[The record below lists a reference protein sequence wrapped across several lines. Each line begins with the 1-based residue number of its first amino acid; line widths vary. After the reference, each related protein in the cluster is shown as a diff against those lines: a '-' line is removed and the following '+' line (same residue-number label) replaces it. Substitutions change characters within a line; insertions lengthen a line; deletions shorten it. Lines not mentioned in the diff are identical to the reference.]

1 MIRIIYRT
9 CGWNN
14 HNNRPDW
21 FHYRKCWENLVDTS
35 KIADCA
41 ITVLYD
47 GELQGHEEYNYAAD
61 VLQIDSAAKLPEL
74 YKEWELRS
82 DTYIDHDEQG
92 REIHKR
98 VEAPDREKA
107 SGYLM
112 YELIKDNIDDWNNN
126 DIIYL
131 VEDDYMHMPGWT
143 TVLQNVYDM
152 YDSIN
157 YVSLYDHPDKYTPRY
172 QGLQSQI
179 IVSNYCHWRTV
190 PSSCGTFA
198 GRVKTFKEDLDIHM
212 GSLGDHNKFT
222 LLAERNRNIISAL
235 PAFAT
240 HCVHPWTSPFRD
252 WANV

>member
-9 CGWNN
+9 CGWTNWD
-14 HNNRPDW
+14 NRPEW
-21 FHYRKCWENLVDTS
+21 FHFRSCWDNLVSTT
-35 KIADCA
+35 KNEDCA

-47 GELQGHEEYNYAAD
+47 GELKGHEEYNYHAD
-61 VLQIDSAAKLPEL
+61 VLEIDSASKLPEIH
-74 YKEWELRS
+74 KDWELKGEM
-82 DTYIDHDEQG
+82 YIDHDEQG

-112 YELIKDNIDDWNNN
+112 YELIRDNMYDWDDN

-131 VEDDYMHMPGWT
+131 VEDDYMHISGWPI
-143 TVLQNVYDM
+143 VLQNVYDM
-152 YDSIN
+152 YDGVD
-157 YVSLYDHPDKYTPRY
+157 YVSLYDHPDKYTQRY
-172 QGLQSQI
+172 QGLSSQI
-179 IVSNYCHWRTV
+179 LVSNYCHWRTV

-198 GRVKTFKEDLDIHM
+198 GRVRTFKEDLDIHM

-222 LLAERNRNIISAL
+222 LLAQRNRNMISAM

-240 HCVHPWTSPFRD
+240 HCVNPWTSPFRD
-252 WANV
+252 WVKV

>member
-1 MIRIIYRT
+1 M
-9 CGWNN
+9 
-14 HNNRPDW
+14 
-21 FHYRKCWENLVDTS
+21 
-35 KIADCA
+35 
-41 ITVLYD
+41 
-47 GELQGHEEYNYAAD
+47 
-61 VLQIDSAAKLPEL
+61 AKLPEL
-74 YKEWELRS
+74 YKEWELGS

-112 YELIKDNIDDWNNN
+112 YELIRDNINDWDDN

-222 LLAERNRNIISAL
+222 LLAERNRNIISAM

-240 HCVHPWTSPFRD
+240 HCVNPWTSTFRD

>member
-1 MIRIIYRT
+1 MIRIVYRT

-21 FHYRKCWENLVDTS
+21 FHYRSCWENLVNTTKDS
-35 KIADCA
+35 DCA

-47 GELQGHEEYNYAAD
+47 GELQGHE
-61 VLQIDSAAKLPEL
+61 V
-74 YKEWELRS
+74 
-82 DTYIDHDEQG
+82 
-92 REIHKR
+92 
-98 VEAPDREKA
+98 
-107 SGYLM
+107 
-112 YELIKDNIDDWNNN
+112 YELIRDNINDWDDN

-131 VEDDYMHMPGWT
+131 VEDDYMHFPGWT

-222 LLAERNRNIISAL
+222 LLAERNRNIISAM

-240 HCVHPWTSPFRD
+240 HCVNPWTSTFRD

>member
-9 CGWNN
+9 CGWTNWD
-14 HNNRPDW
+14 NRPEW
-21 FHYRKCWENLVDTS
+21 FHFRSCWENLVATTDDS
-35 KIADCA
+35 CA

-47 GELQGHEEYNYAAD
+47 GKLEGHEEYNYHAD
-61 VLQIDSAAKLPEL
+61 VLEIDSAAKLPEIH
-74 YKEWELRS
+74 KDWELKGEM
-82 DTYIDHDEQG
+82 YIDHDEQG

-112 YELIKDNIDDWNNN
+112 YELIRDNINDWDDH

-131 VEDDYMHMPGWT
+131 VEDDYMHFPGWT

-222 LLAERNRNIISAL
+222 LLAERNRNIISAM

-240 HCVHPWTSPFRD
+240 HCVNPWTSTFRD

>member
-21 FHYRKCWENLVDTS
+21 FHYRSCWENLVSTS
-35 KIADCA
+35 KIADCS

-61 VLQIDSAAKLPEL
+61 VIQIDSAAKLPEL
-74 YKEWELRS
+74 YKEWELCS
-82 DTYIDHDEQG
+82 DTYTDHDEQG

-112 YELIKDNIDDWNNN
+112 YELIRDNINDWNNN

-143 TVLQNVYDM
+143 T
-152 YDSIN
+152 
-157 YVSLYDHPDKYTPRY
+157 
-172 QGLQSQI
+172 
-179 IVSNYCHWRTV
+179 
-190 PSSCGTFA
+190 

-222 LLAERNRNIISAL
+222 LLAERNRNIISAM

-240 HCVHPWTSPFRD
+240 HCVEPWTSPFRD